1 MEVERRRGAAAPRR
15 VVLLAD
21 CQSFYASVEKAE
33 RPEYKDK
40 PVVVAG
46 DPERRSG
53 IILAAC
59 PIAKQFGV
67 TTAERLGDS
76 LAKCPDLVII
86 KPRMQLYIDVSMT
99 ITRIYQSFTD
109 LVEPYSIDEQF
120 LDVTGSLHLYGTPE
134 ALARMI
140 QARIQEELG
149 VYTRFGIAENKIL
162 AKTACDNYAKKNDS
176 GIYVLPKEHL
186 RETLWTLPIGKM
198 FMVGSRMTRHFNAM
212 GIDTIGKLAETPLEK
227 LKQLM
232 RRKFGKNSDINAE
245 LYWRIANG
253 IDDSPVRPGT
263 HEVAPQSVGHMMTLP
278 RDYARL
284 EEIKVVLLEL
294 TELVCQR
301 CRGKGFMGHV
311 VSVGC
316 MGADYDRPSGFSRQM
331 KMADPTNVTNQVY
344 RAAVELLVRHWD
356 GMPVRKVGVS
366 LSQLSA
372 DDEYQL
378 SLFDRDR
385 EKTMALERAT
395 DAIKRKYGDATILR
409 AVSITPAGQAQHR
422 ARKIGGHYK

>member
-1 MEVERRRGAAAPRR
+1 MPSER
-15 VVLLAD
+15 VVMLAD

-33 RPEYKDK
+33 HPEYKEL
-40 PVVVAG
+40 PVAVAG
-46 DPERRSG
+46 DPQRRSG

-59 PIAKQFGV
+59 PIAKKAGV
-67 TTAERLGDS
+67 TTAERLGDA
-76 LAKCPDLVII
+76 LAKCPELII
-86 KPRMQLYIDVSMT
+86 IRPRMQLYINISMT
-99 ITRIYQSFTD
+99 ITSIYQSFTD

-120 LDVTGSLHLYGTPE
+120 LDVTGSLHLYGSPAE
-134 ALARMI
+134 LARII

-176 GIYVLPKEHL
+176 GLFELQKTRL
-186 RETLWTLPIGKM
+186 SETLWTLPIGKM

-212 GIDTIGKLAETPLEK
+212 GIDTIGKLAETPLER
-227 LKQLM
+227 LKQMM

-278 RDYARL
+278 RDYGKL

-301 CRGKGFMGHV
+301 CRSKGYMGHV

-316 MGADYDRPSGFSRQM
+316 MGADYDRPTGFSRQM
-331 KMADPTNVTNQVY
+331 KMIDPTNVTNQVY
-344 RAAVELLVRHWD
+344 RAAVELLLKHWD
-356 GMPVRKVGVS
+356 GNPVRKVGVS
-366 LSQLSA
+366 LTQLTS

-378 SLFDRDR
+378 SLFDPDR
-385 EKTMALERAT
+385 EKHAALERAT

-422 ARKIGGHYK
+422 SEKIGGHYK

>member
-1 MEVERRRGAAAPRR
+1 MSLDKVIM
-15 VVLLAD
+15 LAD

-33 RPEYKDK
+33 HPEYRDL

-59 PIAKQFGV
+59 PIAKSFGV

-86 KPRMQLYIDVSMT
+86 RPRMQLYIDISMI
-99 ITRIYQSFTD
+99 ITRIYQSYTD

-120 LDVTGSLHLYGTPE
+120 LDVSGSLHLYGSPE
-134 ALARMI
+134 ELAHHIQTRI
-140 QARIQEELG
+140 QAELG

-176 GIYVLPKEHL
+176 GIYILSKDKL
-186 RETLWTLPIGKM
+186 QETLWTLPISKM

-212 GIDTIGKLAETPLEK
+212 GLETIGQLAETPLEK
-227 LKQLM
+227 LKLMM
-232 RRKFGKNSDINAE
+232 RRKFGKNSDISAE

-253 IDDSPVRPGT
+253 IDDSLVTPGT
-263 HEVAPQSVGHMMTLP
+263 HQIAPKTVGHMMTLP
-278 RDYARL
+278 RDYGKL

-301 CRGKGFMGHV
+301 CRGKGYMGQV
-311 VSVGC
+311 VSVGL
-316 MGADYDRPSGFSRQM
+316 MGADYDRPTGFSRQM
-331 KMADPTNVTNQVY
+331 KMDDPTNVTNQVY
-344 RAAVELLVRHWD
+344 RTATRLVLRHWD
-356 GMPVRKVGVS
+356 GYPVRKVGVS
-366 LSQLSA
+366 LSSFSQ

-378 SLFDRDR
+378 SLFDPHR

-395 DAIKRKYGDATILR
+395 DALKQKYGDAAILR
-409 AVSITPAGQAQHR
+409 AASITPAGQALHR
-422 ARKIGGHYK
+422 SEKIGGHYK